1 MTIRFLAQELYRL
14 TRKVEE
20 LDAALAALGEG
31 PASERSRL
39 EAELFKARKDLAQA
53 RAVLESKKEK
63 PLV

>member
-20 LDAALAALGEG
+20 LEAALAALGGGSAPERG
-31 PASERSRL
+31 PL

-53 RAVLESKKEK
+53 RALLESKKEK